1 MLKSGF
7 AKVIT
12 DMTDSI
18 RKYIEIRLNL
28 AKLDVLE
35 KSAKILSL
43 LLSAIF
49 LFIIFMLFL
58 FFISLTIAKWLGQLM
73 NSDALGYLI
82 IAVIYLISGIIVL
95 RYRRK
100 LFLGSAI
107 KHLSEIF
114 FEDTEEDEN
123 EKDQT

>member
-12 DMTDSI
+12 DMADSI

-58 FFISLTIAKWLGQLM
+58 FFISLTMAKWIGQLM

-123 EKDQT
+123 EKD

>member
-12 DMTDSI
+12 DMADSI

-58 FFISLTIAKWLGQLM
+58 FFISLTMAKWLGQLM
-73 NSDALGYLI
+73 NSDALGYLL
-82 IAVIYLISGIIVL
+82 IAVIYLIFGIIVL

-123 EKDQT
+123 EKD

>member
-28 AKLDVLE
+28 TKLDVLE

-58 FFISLTIAKWLGQLM
+58 FFISLTMAKWLGQLM

-123 EKDQT
+123 EKD

>member
-28 AKLDVLE
+28 AKLDALE
-35 KSAKILSL
+35 KSARILSL

-58 FFISLTIAKWLGQLM
+58 FFISLTMAKWLGQLM

-114 FEDTEEDEN
+114 FEDVKEDEN
-123 EKDQT
+123 EKD

>member
-1 MLKSGF
+1 M
-7 AKVIT
+7 
-12 DMTDSI
+12 
-18 RKYIEIRLNL
+18 
-28 AKLDVLE
+28 
-35 KSAKILSL
+35 
-43 LLSAIF
+43 
-49 LFIIFMLFL
+49 
-58 FFISLTIAKWLGQLM
+58 AKWLGQLM

-123 EKDQT
+123 EKD

>member
-28 AKLDVLE
+28 TKLDVLE

-58 FFISLTIAKWLGQLM
+58 F
-73 NSDALGYLI
+73 
-82 IAVIYLISGIIVL
+82 
-95 RYRRK
+95 
-100 LFLGSAI
+100 LF
-107 KHLSEIF
+107 H
-114 FEDTEEDEN
+114 
-123 EKDQT
+123 